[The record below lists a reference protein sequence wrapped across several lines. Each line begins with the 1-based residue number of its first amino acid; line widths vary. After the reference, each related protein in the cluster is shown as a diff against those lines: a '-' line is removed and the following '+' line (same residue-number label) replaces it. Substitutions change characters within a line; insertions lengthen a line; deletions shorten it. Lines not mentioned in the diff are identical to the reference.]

1 MRSGGAVD
9 QETEQ
14 LRSTVVAARV
24 HQLLALVDQREV
36 EISNY
41 SSFARADRLDQQAS
55 IGCRDRGE
63 ATTGDRADVAASVLG
78 NLRLL
83 VGVQPGR
90 GTDDKASRLQC
101 MLPDVDLRLLGEQL
115 TENGARIHSRV
126 DLLAVGHH
134 RVPC

>member
-1 MRSGGAVD
+1 MHLLRRAQHFVNMRSGGAVD

-41 SSFARADRLDQQAS
+41 SSFARADWLDQQAS

-63 ATTGDRADVAASVLG
+63 ATAGDCADVAASVLG

-101 MLPDVDLRLLGEQL
+101 M
-115 TENGARIHSRV
+115 
-126 DLLAVGHH
+126 
-134 RVPC
+134 